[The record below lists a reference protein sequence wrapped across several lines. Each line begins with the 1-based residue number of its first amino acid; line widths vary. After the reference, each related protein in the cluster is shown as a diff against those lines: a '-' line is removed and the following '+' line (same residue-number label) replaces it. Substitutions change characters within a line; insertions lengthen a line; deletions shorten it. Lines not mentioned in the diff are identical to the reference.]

1 MKRGI
6 KSIMKYDKIPLETL
20 TSGKKKIGRFT
31 IVSDQV
37 KVNGKICPYDY
48 LEMQEGVCILPIHN
62 GNVVTLKEYRYPIKA
77 WQIEFP
83 GGLIDSGELPIEA
96 AERELLEETG
106 YFAEKLIDL
115 GAFYPSFGSTN
126 EKIYLFAAICGE
138 CTSKCL
144 DEAEVLNVEEI
155 SLEKFQKS
163 VASGEF
169 MHGAGL
175 AAWAK
180 YSSLEHV

>member
-1 MKRGI
+1 MKCAENPFETI
-6 KSIMKYDKIPLETL
+6 SSQKNIM
-20 TSGKKKIGRFT
+20 GRFT

-48 LEMQEGVCILPIHN
+48 LEMKEGVCVLPIHGQN
-62 GNVVTLKEYRYPIKA
+62 IVTLREYRYPIRS
-77 WQIEFP
+77 WQSEFP
-83 GGLIDSGELPIEA
+83 GGLIDSGELPQEA

-106 YFAEKLIDL
+106 YHVEKLIDL

-126 EKIYLFAAICGE
+126 ETIYLFAAVCGE
-138 CTSKCL
+138 CTHICL
-144 DEAEVLNVEEI
+144 DEAEVLNTEEM
-155 SLEKFQKS
+155 SFEEFREM
-163 VASGEF
+163 VASGKF

-180 YSSLEHV
+180 FLMLKDEDLPR